1 MNIWQRS
8 NIFKQLTNNIFMGI
22 LLDKTTDCPYINF
35 TEDGFLEIE
44 GRSITEDPFSFWQ
57 PLLEWVENYTH
68 HAAPKTHVNI
78 YLEYSNSSSNKYI
91 NELLRKLEDSHG
103 KNTEVIVNWRFEED
117 DESVLQLGK
126 DFESMLKLPFNFE
139 ELETEKERTRRIKI
153 KNKKSGNEAIITARY
168 WDAIVRNGHGEDYQ
182 ILQEFS

>member
-1 MNIWQRS
+1 
-8 NIFKQLTNNIFMGI
+8 MGI
-22 LLDKTTDCPYINF
+22 LIDKTTDCPYINF
-35 TEDGFLEIE
+35 TEDGIMEIE

-57 PLLEWVENYTH
+57 PLLEWVEAYTH
-68 HAAPKTHVNI
+68 KPAPETEVNI

-91 NELLRKLEDSHG
+91 NELLRKLEDSH
-103 KNTEVIVNWRFEED
+103 KKTTLVTVTWRYEED

-126 DFESMLKLPFNFE
+126 DFESMLKLPFVFSE
-139 ELETEKERTRRIKI
+139 IETEKERSKRIKI
-153 KNKKSGNEAIITARY
+153 KNKKSGSEAIITARY

>member
-1 MNIWQRS
+1 
-8 NIFKQLTNNIFMGI
+8 MGI
-22 LLDKTTDCPYINF
+22 LIDKTSDCPYINF
-35 TEDGFLEIE
+35 TEDGVLEIE

-57 PLLEWVENYTH
+57 PLLEWVEAYTH
-68 HAAPKTHVNI
+68 KPAAETEVNI

-91 NELLRKLEDSHG
+91 NELLRKLEDSHK
-103 KNTEVIVNWRFEED
+103 KNTLVTVNWRYEED

-126 DFESMLKLPFNFE
+126 DFESMLKLPFVFSE
-139 ELETEKERTRRIKI
+139 IETEKERAKRIKI
-153 KNKKSGNEAIITARY
+153 KNKKSGSEAIITARY